1 MMNDDPMYLGN
12 LDSVTRVDRVDP
24 DTLVVEGIQGGN
36 PVTRRLTRIDEG
48 NGYYNITRAGLD
60 TWEGYLRARV
70 K

>member
-1 MMNDDPMYLGN
+1 MNDDPMYLGN

-24 DTLVVEGIQGGN
+24 DTLVVEGIQGGA

-48 NGYYNITRAGLD
+48 NEYYNITRAGLD